1 MNRNSNIAAANDTIS
16 IDTIPDSIL
25 KPRYEC
31 NNKGVFW
38 IGVKT
43 GKDGEVTEAEPLRLA
58 DTIKAVGY
66 GIDANNDYYRVIQFR
81 DLSSRQI
88 KTVALSMGE
97 IGSDAFWYR
106 LQILGLF
113 ISSEKF
119 KQKKLADYLKN
130 LKEYGSKTPYHITAK
145 AGWHGN
151 AYILPSG
158 EVMQNVMQND
168 TSNHDTQVIYNGSLA
183 YKHAY
188 QPSGTLEEWQQNI
201 AQYAQGNSRLM
212 LAIGASLAAPFL
224 PLLHLD
230 GGGFHL
236 HDNSSSGKTTS
247 SNVAQSVWCIGGK
260 KGRLTWDNTTNS
272 MEKRAL
278 ARNNN
283 LVVPDEVGEAK
294 NAKDVAQTCYKLANG
309 NIRGRLDRYA
319 QDAPQQNYDVLVFS
333 TGEHSLAEFVTD
345 NGGKWNAGQDVRIVS
360 IKAKVSAYGVFD
372 TIHHFPTSKAFVDH
386 LNTVTMQYYGTAGRA
401 LIELI
406 MQDKDAAIHAMKQY
420 QPEFMQS
427 LPNTLGNQAQ
437 RVAQR
442 FALVA
447 AALAFAQPITTIS
460 KEDAF
465 SALTQCFNDWLTGAG
480 AEDYEKRKA
489 IEQAIHWFDQ
499 NGASQRFYNVGNSKV
514 RPIDFIQP
522 LNFAGYRQHQQGSS
536 GIETDLFMV
545 TPTAFKEMTHGL
557 GERRAAE
564 IYTEI
569 GWLRP
574 PTKDGR
580 LTHKALDTGTRCYF
594 FNGMYPPN
602 E

>member
-1 MNRNSNIAAANDTIS
+1 MNTLIDNAVNDPIAEFEPFT
-16 IDTIPDSIL
+16 L
-25 KPRYEC
+25 RPRYEC
-31 NNKGVFW
+31 NSKGVFW

-43 GKDGEVTEAEPLRLA
+43 SKDGEVTEQEPIHLA
-58 DTIKAVGY
+58 SKVEVIGNGEDNAGNSCIIIRYLHESTHTTRIAVLSKGKVVKGDCFEQLGDL
-66 GIDANNDYYRVIQFR
+66 GIDVFPTKSIR
-81 DLSSRQI
+81 D
-88 KTVALSMGE
+88 K
-97 IGSDAFWYR
+97 
-106 LQILGLF
+106 F
-113 ISSEKF
+113 IN
-119 KQKKLADYLKN
+119 YL
-130 LKEYGSKTPYHITAK
+130 LKHGSKTPYHITNK

-158 EVMQNVMQND
+158 EVMQND
-168 TSNHDTQVIYNGSLA
+168 TSKNAKPTIFNGSLA

-188 QPSGTLEEWQQNI
+188 QPSGTLAEWQTEI

-212 LAIGASLAAPFL
+212 LALGASLAPPFL

-260 KGRLTWDNTTNS
+260 KGRLTWDNTVGS

-294 NAKDVAQTCYKLANG
+294 NANEVARACYKLANG
-309 NIRGRLDRYA
+309 NIRGRLENYGRDT
-319 QDAPQQNYDVLVFS
+319 PQQDYDVLVFS
-333 TGEHSLAEFVTD
+333 TGEHSLAEFVID

-360 IKAKVSAYGVFD
+360 IKAKVGVHGAFD
-372 TIHHFPTSKAFVDH
+372 TIHHYPTSKAFADH
-386 LNTVTMQYYGTAGRA
+386 LNSATMQYYGTAGRA

-406 MQDKDAAIHAMKQY
+406 MQDKDAAIHAMKHY
-420 QPEFMQS
+420 QLEFMQN

-447 AALAFAQPITTIS
+447 AALSFAQPITQIS
-460 KEDAF
+460 QEDAF
-465 SALTQCFNDWLTGAG
+465 SAITQCFNDWLTGAG

-489 IEQAIHWFDQ
+489 IEQAIQWFDQ
-499 NGASQRFYNVGNSKV
+499 NGMSQRFYNVGNSKTL
-514 RPIDFIQP
+514 PIDFTAP
-522 LNFAGYRQHQQGSS
+522 PNFAGYRQHQQGS
-536 GIETDLFMV
+536 GNAETDLFMV
-545 TPTAFKEMTHGL
+545 TTATFKEMTRGL

-574 PTKDGR
+574 PAKDGR
-580 LTHKALDTGTRCYF
+580 LTHKALDTNTRFYF

>member
-1 MNRNSNIAAANDTIS
+1 MNALIDNTAANDPITEFE
-16 IDTIPDSIL
+16 PFAL
-25 KPRYEC
+25 RPRYEC
-31 NNKGVFW
+31 NSKGVFW
-38 IGVKT
+38 IGIKT
-43 GKDGEVTEAEPLRLA
+43 SKDGEVSEAEPIRLS
-58 DTIKAVGY
+58 DPIDLIGN
-66 GIDANNDYYRVIQFR
+66 GIDASDDYYRIIQFR
-81 DLSSRQI
+81 DRNSRQI
-88 KTVALSMGE
+88 KVVALPMGG
-97 IGSDAFWYR
+97 IGSNKCWQR
-106 LQILGLF
+106 LQALGLF
-113 ISSEKF
+113 IASDKPKRE
-119 KQKKLADYLKN
+119 KLADYLQ
-130 LKEYGSKTPYHITAK
+130 EHGGKTPYHVTSK

-158 EVMQNVMQND
+158 EVMQND
-168 TSNHDTQVIYNGSLA
+168 TSKNAKPTIFNGSLA

-188 QPSGTLEEWQQNI
+188 QPSGTLAEWQTEI

-212 LAIGASLAAPFL
+212 LALGASLAPPFL

-236 HDNSSSGKTTS
+236 HDNSTSGKTTS

-260 KGRLTWDNTTNS
+260 KGRLTWDNTVGS

-294 NAKDVAQTCYKLANG
+294 NANEVARACYKLANG
-309 NIRGRLDRYA
+309 NIRGRLENYGRDT
-319 QDAPQQNYDVLVFS
+319 PQQDYDVLVFS
-333 TGEHSLAEFVTD
+333 TGEHSLAEFVID

-360 IKAKVSAYGVFD
+360 IKAKVGVHGAFD
-372 TIHHFPTSKAFVDH
+372 TIHHYPTSKAFADH
-386 LNTVTMQYYGTAGRA
+386 LNSATMQYYGTAGRA

-420 QPEFMQS
+420 QQEFMQS

-460 KEDAF
+460 KGDAF

>member
-1 MNRNSNIAAANDTIS
+1 MKRNSNIAAANDTIS

-43 GKDGEVTEAEPLRLA
+43 SRDGEVMEQEPIRLA
-58 DTIKAVGY
+58 DAIELIGN
-66 GIDANNDYYRVIQFR
+66 GIDANSDYYRIIQFR
-81 DLSSRQI
+81 DRLSRQN
-88 KTVALSMGE
+88 KTVALPMGE
-97 IGSDAFWYR
+97 IGSNACWQR
-106 LQILGLF
+106 LQALGLF
-113 ISSEKF
+113 IASGKTKRE
-119 KQKKLADYLKN
+119 KLADYLQ
-130 LKEYGSKTPYHITAK
+130 EHGSKTPYHVTNK

-158 EVMQNVMQND
+158 EVIPNR
-168 TSNHDTQVIYNGSLA
+168 TSKNANSTIFNGSLSHS
-183 YKHAY
+183 HAY
-188 QPSGTLEEWQQNI
+188 QPSGTLAKWQAEI
-201 AQYAQGNSRLM
+201 AQYAQGNSRLT
-212 LAIGASLAAPFL
+212 LAIGVALAPPFL

-260 KGRLTWDNTTNS
+260 KGRLTWDNTVGS

-294 NAKDVAQTCYKLANG
+294 NANEVARACYKLANG
-309 NIRGRLDRYA
+309 NIRGRLENYGRDT
-319 QDAPQQNYDVLVFS
+319 PQQNYDVLVFS

-420 QPEFMQS
+420 QQEFMQS

-460 KEDAF
+460 KGDAF